1 MKISDFKPGQEVRLK
16 VKNVMWPYRDRY
28 APGVIRDEY
37 QIFEG
42 KIVFEKWFN
51 NQVGLT
57 TDLPHFPMRVINV
70 ERIVEVDG
78 KKSKFDSQSLQTSNN
93 GERRRINVK
102 GSRGNLYQ
110 VEVGGDHSALV
121 QAINSVAIVG
131 TSQRQKRKRSHKKKK
146 RG

>member
-93 GERRRINVK
+93 GKRRRINVK

-110 VEVGGDHSALV
+110 VEVGGGRGSFCSCPGY
-121 QAINSVAIVG
+121 QF
-131 TSQRQKRKRSHKKKK
+131 RSHCRHIAEAEAKAVA
-146 RG
+146 